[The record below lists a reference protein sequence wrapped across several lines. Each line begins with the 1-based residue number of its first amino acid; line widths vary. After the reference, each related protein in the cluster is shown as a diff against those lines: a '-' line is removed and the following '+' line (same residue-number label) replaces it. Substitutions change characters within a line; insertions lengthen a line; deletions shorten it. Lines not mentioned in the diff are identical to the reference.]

1 MCIAHVYYT
10 CAEAC
15 PHRQVVAQPR
25 WNRRA
30 SSPALITPQAL
41 PLDLSVHNVGQDVGL
56 LRLLA
61 EQVRQ
66 HLPPKKRRGKA
77 GTPRLTWGLQ
87 KAVGFQACLAGH
99 FRSLPPPSLIVLGP
113 QRKLVQGAT
122 AKRGGQRQLQQTVN
136 KTKIG
141 DRLLFANPPSSKTS
155 D

>member
-99 FRSLPPPSLIVLGP
+99 FRSLPPPLSHCPWAPEEVGSGGNC
-113 QRKLVQGAT
+113 KEGWAKTAT
-122 AKRGGQRQLQQTVN
+122 ADGE
-136 KTKIG
+136 
-141 DRLLFANPPSSKTS
+141 
-155 D
+155 